1 MESQVVAVRSRADQ
15 PVLDDPVLAGDEQ
28 DPALVNCVAAW
39 ADRFT
44 PQQVERAGLE
54 ASEKRRA
61 RKRLLWP
68 ARPVRRL
75 IDAVHRDGAARDR
88 SPEPVA
94 APIVG
99 YLDAAAVAIGYA
111 KHSLR

>member
-68 ARPVRRL
+68 TRPIRHL
-75 IDAVHRDGAARDR
+75 IEAVHRDGVVRR
-88 SPEPVA
+88 RPLEPASRRRCRV
-94 APIVG
+94 VWV
-99 YLDAAAVAIGYA
+99 L
-111 KHSLR
+111 